1 MAKVGGGAIAGA
13 GRRKGQNV
21 GWNEGLTAADVE
33 GLEVVA
39 DHTDEVI
46 EALGVA
52 MGRALEAVG
61 IEAESDAANL
71 CPVDTGRL
79 RNSITHT
86 IDADEKV
93 AIIGT
98 NVEYALFVHEN
109 RKHPQRFLTDA
120 VNQNADKYR
129 GIFEAGMKDE

>member
-1 MAKVGGGAIAGA
+1 MPKTGSGAIAGA
-13 GRRKGQNV
+13 GRRKGKFV
-21 GWNEGLTAADVE
+21 GWDEGLTASDKA
-33 GLEVVA
+33 GMQVVA

-46 EALGVA
+46 EEL
-52 MGRALEAVG
+52 GRAIARGLEAIG
-61 IEAESDAANL
+61 IEAESDAARI

-86 IDADEKV
+86 IDADEQV

-98 NVEYALFVHEN
+98 NVPYALFVHEN

-120 VNQNADKYR
+120 VTQNADKYR
-129 GIFEAGMKDE
+129 RIAEAALKNA